1 MFIPSIDA
9 MWCECLTFFYKIGF
23 SSFSTR
29 SIVRGLKFERNEFH
43 VFNRVIRQVEMCRYC
58 CCSVSV
64 TRVICGL
71 SVFGESFTKCTLCL
85 PYVLPSISD
94 ILSCTLS
101 LWICNLYVAWFPV
114 PLPCCWMCTLFYHL
128 LCGGRWDIRVWSC
141 SGKCHVVGWL
151 QGLLDFWVFARTNR
165 SRRFG
170 ERR

>member
-29 SIVRGLKFERNEFH
+29 SIVRWLKFERNEFH

-71 SVFGESFTKCTLCL
+71 SVFG
-85 PYVLPSISD
+85 VLY
-94 ILSCTLS
+94 L
-101 LWICNLYVAWFPV
+101 
-114 PLPCCWMCTLFYHL
+114 
-128 LCGGRWDIRVWSC
+128 
-141 SGKCHVVGWL
+141 HVVKH
-151 QGLLDFWVFARTNR
+151 
-165 SRRFG
+165 
-170 ERR
+170 

>member
-64 TRVICGL
+64 TRVICAL
-71 SVFGESFTKCTLCL
+71 SVFGESFTKCTLSL
-85 PYVLPSISD
+85 PYVLF
-94 ILSCTLS
+94 LTFL
-101 LWICNLYVAWFPV
+101 
-114 PLPCCWMCTLFYHL
+114 TFYHV
-128 LCGGRWDIRVWSC
+128 R
-141 SGKCHVVGWL
+141 
-151 QGLLDFWVFARTNR
+151 
-165 SRRFG
+165 
-170 ERR
+170 